1 MSTVERIKELIIKK
15 GITAKAMLLELKLPH
30 SAMTEWKNG
39 KAKPSANALQ
49 KIATYFNVSVDYL
62 LTGKENDYNEELGIN
77 NESLQYLEEL
87 KNRPESKIWFTLI
100 KDVSKEELEKYV
112 AVIEAMKGKRGNG
125 L

>member
-1 MSTVERIKELIIKK
+1 
-15 GITAKAMLLELKLPH
+15 
-30 SAMTEWKNG
+30 MTEWKNG